1 MIVVLVVIIILYL
14 SKQNRNNLEGKMKNQ
29 SYLIRYFRKFLVT
42 FFSTVFIFLASFS
55 CSSSNQELRVS
66 GFRFTFEGNDYYIR
80 SIYCPNNP
88 QSCNH
93 LIGKD
98 FEAVDMN
105 QDRVIDKIVKG
116 DVTIHETQEIYS
128 YSLDLLEKENKL
140 SVINK
145 DTKEFQ
151 YTVNKSYLIFEIIS
165 FQPELGDPFNQF
177 KVVQKQGM
185 SNNVSLFNDMKADGS
200 LDEKLKGSFSIIEAQ
215 KRYQETIEEGVR
227 DNRISRVDD
236 LIRVN

>member
-1 MIVVLVVIIILYL
+1 
-14 SKQNRNNLEGKMKNQ
+14 MKNQ
-29 SYLIRYFRKFLVT
+29 SYLIRYFRKLLMT
-42 FFSTVFIFLASFS
+42 FFSTVFIFLVSFS

-151 YTVNKSYLIFEIIS
+151 YTVNKPYLIFEIIS

>member
-1 MIVVLVVIIILYL
+1 M
-14 SKQNRNNLEGKMKNQ
+14 
-29 SYLIRYFRKFLVT
+29 T
-42 FFSTVFIFLASFS
+42 FFSTVFIFLVSFS
-55 CSSSNQELRVS
+55 CSSSNQGLRVS

-80 SIYCPNNP
+80 SIYCPNSP

-98 FEAVDMN
+98 FEAVDIN
-105 QDRVIDKIVKG
+105 QDRMIDKIVKG
-116 DVTIHETQEIYS
+116 DVTIQETQRIYS
-128 YSLDLLEKENKL
+128 YALDLLEKKNKL

-151 YTVNKSYLIFEIIS
+151 YTVNKPYLIFEIIS

>member
-1 MIVVLVVIIILYL
+1 
-14 SKQNRNNLEGKMKNQ
+14 MKNQ
-29 SYLIRYFRKFLVT
+29 SFLIRYFRKLLMT
-42 FFSTVFIFLASFS
+42 FFSTVFIFLVSFS

-80 SIYCPNNP
+80 SIYCPNSP

-93 LIGKD
+93 IIGKD
-98 FEAVDMN
+98 FEAVDIN
-105 QDRVIDKIVKG
+105 QDRVVDKIVKG
-116 DVTIHETQEIYS
+116 DVAMHEAQKIYN

-145 DTKEFQ
+145 DTEKFQ
-151 YTVNKSYLIFEIIS
+151 YTVNKPYLIFEITS

-200 LDEKLKGSFSIIEAQ
+200 LDEKLNGSFSIIEAQ

>member
-1 MIVVLVVIIILYL
+1 
-14 SKQNRNNLEGKMKNQ
+14 MKNQ
-29 SYLIRYFRKFLVT
+29 SSLIRYFRKFLMT
-42 FFSTVFIFLASFS
+42 FFSTVFIFLVSFN

-80 SIYCPNNP
+80 SIYCPNSP

-93 LIGKD
+93 IIGKD
-98 FEAVDMN
+98 FEAVDIN
-105 QDRVIDKIVKG
+105 QDRVVDKIVKG
-116 DVTIHETQEIYS
+116 DVAMHEAQKIYN
-128 YSLDLLEKENKL
+128 YSLDLLAKENKL

-145 DTKEFQ
+145 DTEKFQ
-151 YTVNKSYLIFEIIS
+151 YTFNKPYLIFEITS

-185 SNNVSLFNDMKADGS
+185 SNNVSLFNDMKADGN